1 MRRRTSLSVSVA
13 SVAALL
19 VAGLTGCQK
28 PADPAPVA
36 PLPPAVVEPAKV
48 DLAAIR
54 AEYAKVDA
62 TVKVGLVGEV
72 ASAEKTLLVTELT
85 DADLALG
92 DVVTIANA
100 QGEKIADGKVTL
112 RGLKSGVGVS
122 YENATRE
129 PAAGDIVVRF
139 AQ

>member
-1 MRRRTSLSVSVA
+1 MRRTSPLVVSA
-13 SVAALL
+13 TSIAALL
-19 VAGLTGCQK
+19 VAGLAGCQK
-28 PADPAPVA
+28 TPEPAPVA
-36 PLPPAVVEPAKV
+36 PLPPAVVEPAQV

-62 TVKVGLVGEV
+62 AVKVGLVGEV
-72 ASAEKTLLVTELT
+72 AAAERTLLVTELT
-85 DADLALG
+85 DADLAQG

-112 RGLKSGVGVS
+112 RGLKSGVGVT